1 VRGHLGRRLV
11 SAGALLA
18 LTGCGADRP
27 PPDGGG
33 TRLYLAGD
41 GEAWIVDV
49 ARERARHLALRDIGP
64 GDPPHRVIRR
74 GRRLVLHGPSTAYVA
89 EPGLRRPLRA
99 LDRDSWF
106 VLPSAH
112 PERVWSVS
120 LKPGSRPTVL
130 SFGAVREIDTDGRVT
145 VPDVR
150 PPPRH
155 WPERAFTGGRLL
167 FAGRHDFVLWDAS
180 SGTTVRRMPYEAV
193 GDVGPAHGD
202 LLASCPQPCRSLRLT
217 DVRAGGRRELAA
229 PPGVRVEVGLAAFSP
244 DGRWLAVPVAGDGHQ
259 LALVDVAGGG
269 VRVVPGSRVPPGYTF
284 VDWSADG
291 REVFITGG
299 ERLRRRTIVAYR
311 LGDPRA
317 RQLDVAV
324 GDFYGMAAL

>member
-1 VRGHLGRRLV
+1 VRRRLALV
-11 SAGALLA
+11 LLA
-18 LTGCGADRP
+18 LAGCGSDP
-27 PPDGGG
+27 PPPTGAG

-49 ARERARHLALRDIGP
+49 ERERARRLTLQQIGP

-74 GRRLVLHGPSTAYVA
+74 GRRLVLYGPSTAYVG

-112 PERVWSVS
+112 PERVWIVS
-120 LKPGSRPTVL
+120 REPGSPPTVL
-130 SFGAVREIDTDGRVT
+130 SFRAVREVDTDGRVT

-150 PPPRH
+150 PPARL
-155 WPERAFTGGRLL
+155 WPERAFSGDRLL
-167 FAGRHDFVLWDAS
+167 LVGRYDSVLWDAA
-180 SGTTVRRMPYEAV
+180 SGNIVRRLPHDAV
-193 GDVGPAHGD
+193 GDLGPSHGD
-202 LLASCPQPCRSLRLT
+202 LLASCPRPCRSLRLT
-217 DVRAGGRRELAA
+217 DVRSGARRDL
-229 PPGVRVEVGLAAFSP
+229 PLPSGVRFEVGLAAFSP
-244 DGRWLAVPVAGDGHQ
+244 DGRVLATPVTGRSHR
-259 LALVDVAGGG
+259 LALIDVAGGG
-269 VRVVPGSRVPPGYTF
+269 VRIVPGSRVPSGYTF

-299 ERLRRRTIVAYR
+299 ERFRKRTIAAYR
-311 LGDPRA
+311 VGAARA
-317 RQLDVAV
+317 RVLDVDV